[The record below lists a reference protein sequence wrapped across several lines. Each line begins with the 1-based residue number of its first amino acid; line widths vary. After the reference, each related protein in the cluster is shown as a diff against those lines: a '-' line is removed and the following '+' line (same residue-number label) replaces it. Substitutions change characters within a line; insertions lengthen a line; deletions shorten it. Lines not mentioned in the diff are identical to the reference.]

1 MFASLNVLKELQKHY
16 ETNPKDPL
24 KGIIWHTQG
33 SGKTALTY
41 HLTKLIRDFFSPLN
55 KKTKFYFIV
64 DRLDLLE
71 QAKNEFLK
79 RGLCA
84 HEAENKEDLSQKLKS
99 SSVFENPQGNDEII
113 VVNIQKF
120 KAPNEEKSPNE
131 DLSDS
136 APKEIVSK
144 TELQEAA
151 KDNHDLQRVFIIDE
165 AHRSYDPKGCFYAN
179 LIECDKTAIKI
190 ALTGTPLLEDN
201 AQDKATKNTFGDYL
215 HTYSYAES
223 IKDRHTLKL
232 QLEIIEKSYKEKL
245 QAIYRLLQESIT
257 IEDIEVKKE
266 TIFNHE
272 RYIKEMLF
280 YIIRDLL
287 FFRLGNNDEN
297 LKAMVVCFSS
307 KQAKLANLLFNEV
320 QEKVLQENPNLKILK
335 KLQSSLILHNEQEV
349 KEKIYSFKHEDT
361 DIVFVFNMLLTGFD
375 LPSLKRLYIHRELKD
390 HNLLQA
396 LARVNRSYNNMS
408 FGYLIDFVGIKENYD
423 KTTDDYLKELN
434 QFNQSDSNIKDNL
447 KDMFADRKTLEKD
460 IKNAYDDLFN
470 YPIDDIEGM
479 TSAIVSMSE
488 MNELLKVSR
497 AINTLK
503 ERYNLIRTS
512 NDEKILSL
520 KEKMDIEKISKISS
534 MLHKKAKQLHALK
547 NINEPKN
554 PNDLIVLE
562 DLIALLDFKIEFK
575 ESKELHFKEREE
587 ISAKQKQAKEMLE
600 KIPDQQDKEIQKFY
614 KDFNKDEKEDFFITL
629 TDKRLPKLAY
639 DELLSYLFEKHF
651 NDNDL
656 HLKLDIIFNRISS
669 NNAELFNTT
678 STDKTTIALFESISP
693 YVNEESKR
701 ANFTRVLLDK
711 LKKFNF
717 KQAFLNLQNQQGYD
731 FFAPIFEYL
740 IKDYNNNS
748 GGKYAEYYTPLSIA
762 SIIAKLLIDEPTQ
775 SVKIYDPSAGT
786 GTLLMALAHQ
796 IGTDSCTLYAQDISQ
811 KSLRML
817 KLNLILNDLTHSLKN
832 AIEGNT
838 LTNPYHSKE
847 CKGKMDYIV
856 SNPPFKLD
864 FSNEHAEISQNKND
878 FFLGVPNIPKND
890 KSKMPIYTLFFQHC
904 LNMLSNKGKGAIIV
918 PTGFISAKSGI
929 ENKIVRHLV
938 DEKLVYGVVCMP
950 SQVFANTSTNV
961 SIIFFQKTPSAKE
974 VVLIDASK
982 LGEEYTENKNK
993 KTRLRT
999 SDIDLILE
1007 TFNNKTPKADFC
1019 ALVSF
1024 DEITE
1029 KNYSLN
1035 PGQYFIIEDTSE
1047 KISQAEFENLMQQYS
1062 SELTSLFD
1070 ESQSL
1075 QQEILETLKG
1085 VRFE

>member
-16 ETNPKDPL
+16 ENNPKDPL

-79 RGLCA
+79 RGLCV
-84 HEAENKEDLSQKLKS
+84 HEAENKEDLSQKLKN
-99 SSVFENPQGNDEII
+99 SSVFEGPQGNDEII

-120 KAPNEEKSPNE
+120 KSPNEEKAPNE
-131 DLSDS
+131 DPSS
-136 APKEIVSK
+136 APKEIISK
-144 TELQEAA
+144 TELQEAT

-179 LIECDKTAIKI
+179 LIECDKTAVKI

-201 AQDKATKNTFGDYL
+201 AQDKATKNTFGNYL
-215 HTYSYAES
+215 HTYSYTES

-257 IEDIEVKKE
+257 IEGIEVKKE
-266 TIFNHE
+266 TIFEHE
-272 RYIKEMLF
+272 RYIKEMLY

-297 LKAMVVCFSS
+297 LKAMVICFSS
-307 KQAKLANLLFNEV
+307 TQARSANLFFNEV

-335 KLQSSLILHNEQEV
+335 KLQSSLILHDGQEV
-349 KEKIYSFKHEDT
+349 KEKIYSFKHEYT

-447 KDMFADRKTLEKD
+447 KDMFADRETLEKD

-470 YPIDDIEGM
+470 YPIDDIEAM
-479 TSAIVSMSE
+479 TSAIVKISK
-488 MNELLKVSR
+488 MNELVKVSR

-512 NDEKILSL
+512 SDEKILSL

-554 PNDLIVLE
+554 PNDLMILE

-575 ESKELHFKEREE
+575 ERKELRFKEQEE

-600 KIPDQQDKEIQKFY
+600 KIPDKQDKEIQKFY
-614 KDFNKDEKEDFFITL
+614 KDFSKLLQTPATSQNFEEISHSYDAIISQLKQHKEQTTNLLNKYNNDLSYVITH
-629 TDKRLPKLAY
+629 KRLHNRLMEENISKGIFT
-639 DELLSYLFEKHF
+639 LLSA
-651 NDNDL
+651 
-656 HLKLDIIFNRISS
+656 LKKALDERIFKRQEI
-669 NNAELFNTT
+669 L
-678 STDKTTIALFESISP
+678 
-693 YVNEESKR
+693 NEE
-701 ANFTRVLLDK
+701 T
-711 LKKFNF
+711 
-717 KQAFLNLQNQQGYD
+717 
-731 FFAPIFEYL
+731 
-740 IKDYNNNS
+740 
-748 GGKYAEYYTPLSIA
+748 T
-762 SIIAKLLIDEPTQ
+762 
-775 SVKIYDPSAGT
+775 
-786 GTLLMALAHQ
+786 
-796 IGTDSCTLYAQDISQ
+796 
-811 KSLRML
+811 
-817 KLNLILNDLTHSLKN
+817 LKN
-832 AIEGNT
+832 AIKVE
-838 LTNPYHSKE
+838 LRDAFKE
-847 CKGKMDYIV
+847 YPSLKDLEKEKEFIT
-856 SNPPFKLD
+856 
-864 FSNEHAEISQNKND
+864 Q
-878 FFLGVPNIPKND
+878 
-890 KSKMPIYTLFFQHC
+890 TLF
-904 LNMLSNKGKGAIIV
+904 N
-918 PTGFISAKSGI
+918 
-929 ENKIVRHLV
+929 
-938 DEKLVYGVVCMP
+938 
-950 SQVFANTSTNV
+950 
-961 SIIFFQKTPSAKE
+961 
-974 VVLIDASK
+974 
-982 LGEEYTENKNK
+982 
-993 KTRLRT
+993 
-999 SDIDLILE
+999 
-1007 TFNNKTPKADFC
+1007 
-1019 ALVSF
+1019 
-1024 DEITE
+1024 
-1029 KNYSLN
+1029 
-1035 PGQYFIIEDTSE
+1035 
-1047 KISQAEFENLMQQYS
+1047 
-1062 SELTSLFD
+1062 ELTQNHHQGNLNA
-1070 ESQSL
+1070 
-1075 QQEILETLKG
+1075 
-1085 VRFE
+1085 

>member
-41 HLTKLIRDFFSPLN
+41 HLTKLIKDFFSQSNLN

-120 KAPNEEKSPNE
+120 KAPNE
-131 DLSDS
+131 DLSNS

-144 TELQEAA
+144 TELQEAT

-201 AQDKATKNTFGDYL
+201 AQDKATKNTFGNYL
-215 HTYSYAES
+215 HTYSYTES
-223 IKDRHTLKL
+223 IKDRHTLTL
-232 QLEIIEKSYKEKL
+232 QLESIETSYKEKL
-245 QAIYRLLQESIT
+245 QEIYRLLQESII
-257 IEDIEVKKE
+257 IEDTEVKKE
-266 TIFNHE
+266 TIFNDE
-272 RYIKEMLF
+272 KYINAMLS

-287 FFRLGNNDEN
+287 DFRQLHDNEH

-320 QEKVLQENPNLKILK
+320 QEKVLQENPNLRILN
-335 KLQSSLILHNEQEV
+335 KLKSSLILHDEQEV
-349 KEKIYSFKHEDT
+349 KEKIHSFKHEDT

-375 LPSLKRLYIHRELKD
+375 LPNLKRLYIHRELKD

-447 KDMFADRKTLEKD
+447 KDMFADRETLEKD

-470 YPIDDIEGM
+470 YPIDDVEAM

-488 MNELLKVSR
+488 MNELLKVSH

-520 KEKMDIEKISKISS
+520 KEKMDIEKIHKISS
-534 MLHKKAKQLHALK
+534 MLHQKAKHLHALK

-554 PNDLIVLE
+554 PNDLIILE

-575 ESKELHFKEREE
+575 ERKELRFKEKEE
-587 ISAKQKQAKEMLE
+587 ISAKYKQAKEMLE
-600 KIPDQQDKEIQKFY
+600 KIPDKQDKEIQKFY
-614 KDFNKDEKEDFFITL
+614 KDFSKLLQTPATSQNFEEISHSYSVIISQLKQHKEQTTNLLNKYNNDRAYVITH
-629 TDKRLPKLAY
+629 KRLHKRFM
-639 DELLSYLFEKHF
+639 EENISKGIFTLLS
-651 NDNDL
+651 
-656 HLKLDIIFNRISS
+656 
-669 NNAELFNTT
+669 A
-678 STDKTTIALFESISP
+678 
-693 YVNEESKR
+693 
-701 ANFTRVLLDK
+701 
-711 LKKFNF
+711 LKK
-717 KQAFLNLQNQQGYD
+717 A
-731 FFAPIFEYL
+731 
-740 IKDYNNNS
+740 
-748 GGKYAEYYTPLSIA
+748 
-762 SIIAKLLIDEPTQ
+762 
-775 SVKIYDPSAGT
+775 
-786 GTLLMALAHQ
+786 
-796 IGTDSCTLYAQDISQ
+796 
-811 KSLRML
+811 
-817 KLNLILNDLTHSLKN
+817 
-832 AIEGNT
+832 
-838 LTNPYHSKE
+838 
-847 CKGKMDYIV
+847 
-856 SNPPFKLD
+856 
-864 FSNEHAEISQNKND
+864 
-878 FFLGVPNIPKND
+878 
-890 KSKMPIYTLFFQHC
+890 
-904 LNMLSNKGKGAIIV
+904 
-918 PTGFISAKSGI
+918 
-929 ENKIVRHLV
+929 
-938 DEKLVYGVVCMP
+938 
-950 SQVFANTSTNV
+950 
-961 SIIFFQKTPSAKE
+961 
-974 VVLIDASK
+974 IDAHIFK
-982 LGEEYTENKNK
+982 
-993 KTRLRT
+993 R
-999 SDIDLILE
+999 
-1007 TFNNKTPKADFC
+1007 
-1019 ALVSF
+1019 
-1024 DEITE
+1024 
-1029 KNYSLN
+1029 
-1035 PGQYFIIEDTSE
+1035 
-1047 KISQAEFENLMQQYS
+1047 
-1062 SELTSLFD
+1062 
-1070 ESQSL
+1070 
-1075 QQEILETLKG
+1075 QEILNEETTLKTAIKVELRDAFNKNPSLKDLEKEKEFIAQTLFNELTQNHHQG
-1085 VRFE
+1085 NSHAQ